1 MKAKGR
7 QSTAKLT
14 TPQQA
19 TGQQRTY
26 VYSPEALSVLEK
38 AKDSGYK
45 LNDFVSEA
53 IIEYGKQQLDSTEGI
68 TLKQQVM
75 NLERVVASIGIKQ
88 IQSLVREKK
97 IEKKQLD
104 GILEYINDCPVSPY
118 DADLKGMCKKYALS
132 EGMFASKEESHFWW
146 ILFYAVQNK
155 LKVA

>member
-1 MKAKGR
+1 MKAKGG

-26 VYSPEALSVLEK
+26 VYSQEALSVLEK
-38 AKDSGYK
+38 AKDSGCK

-53 IIEYGKQQLDSTEGI
+53 IIEYGRQQLDSTEGI

-88 IQSLVREKK
+88 IQSLVREKA
-97 IEKKQLD
+97 IQKKQLD
-104 GILEYINDCPVSPY
+104 VILEYIRDKPVSLHGI
-118 DADLKGMCKKYALS
+118 DLKEKCKEYALS